1 MWFATAC
8 YEAAESIPRPHQG
21 DGRHI
26 RREQYTYSRNETGLL
41 NAAFYPSVTLQSIE
55 KLRLSLRYGVTAA
68 TVGGCRDF
76 LYNADD
82 AK

>member
-1 MWFATAC
+1 MRLLFLLVWAGSNATV
-8 YEAAESIPRPHQG
+8 
-21 DGRHI
+21 
-26 RREQYTYSRNETGLL
+26 NLL

-55 KLRLSLRYGVTAA
+55 KLRLSLRYGVTTA

-76 LYNADD
+76 LYNADG

>member
-1 MWFATAC
+1 MRLLFLLVW
-8 YEAAESIPRPHQG
+8 AESNA
-21 DGRHI
+21 
-26 RREQYTYSRNETGLL
+26 TVNLL
-41 NAAFYPSVTLQSIE
+41 NAAFYLSVTLQSIE
-55 KLRLSLRYGVTAA
+55 KLRNSLLYGVTAA

>member
-1 MWFATAC
+1 MRLLFLLVW
-8 YEAAESIPRPHQG
+8 AESNA
-21 DGRHI
+21 
-26 RREQYTYSRNETGLL
+26 TVNLM
-41 NAAFYPSVTLQSIE
+41 NAAFYLSVTLQIIE
-55 KLRLSLRYGVTAA
+55 KLRTSLLYGVTAA